1 MQEHVPEMK
10 SAPDPLS
17 WLRDDIEQQ
26 MLFRGGRFTRVNSWC
41 SLTLAILMSCA
52 FYALLFPF
60 KNNGIAGSFFFDRN
74 RETPACIVF
83 LSFWSVAI
91 LGLKWSKLRMQRRS
105 LLLAIVPD
113 DPEFVLTPQNVD
125 EVYHRMHEQVDDTRQ
140 FVVFHRIASALS
152 NLRNLGRVTDVGDI
166 LRAQAETDESAME
179 TSYSLLQGFV
189 WAIPV
194 LGFIGTVEGL
204 SVAIGGFGGVLASS
218 SDFEQI
224 KMALRGVTGGLS
236 TAFETTLHGLVAAL
250 VIQLTMTG
258 LKKSE
263 EEFLDACSEYCSK
276 QIVSRLRLMPFEL
289 RGED

>member
-1 MQEHVPEMK
+1 MFRRSNSNTDEQIWW
-10 SAPDPLS
+10 S
-17 WLRDDIEQQ
+17 RDDIEQR
-26 MLFRGGRFTRVNSWC
+26 MLFRGGRYTRVNSWC
-41 SLTLAILMSCA
+41 SFTLAVLMTGV
-52 FYALLFPF
+52 FYAVLYPF
-60 KNNGIAGSFFFDRN
+60 QDNWIAGSFFFNRN

-83 LSFWSVAI
+83 LSCWSAAI
-91 LGLKWSKLRMQRRS
+91 LGIKWSKLRMQRRS
-105 LLLAIVPD
+105 LRISVVPD

-125 EVYHRMHEQVDDTRQ
+125 EVFQRIHEHVDDSRQ
-140 FVVFHRIASALS
+140 FVVFHRITSALS

-166 LRAQAETDESAME
+166 LRAQSETDESAME

-204 SVAIGGFGGVLASS
+204 SVAIGGFGAVLSSS

-224 KMALRGVTGGLS
+224 KSALRGVTGGLS

-250 VIQLTMTG
+250 VIQLTQTG
-258 LKKSE
+258 LKKGE

-289 RGED
+289 RGDD